1 MAHRN
6 VTNELEGSVNSI
18 VNVSRKA
25 MMRSSF
31 IKLIPFECRS
41 KTLRN
46 TLDIMAKKGMIISDK
61 VASKCVIE
69 LSNAFDDVVKDVG
82 ADQFNRSSV
91 LLFEAMLCKTV
102 TYMCRLEAN
111 IKDHEESKASN
122 ETPTVAPDIAALLV
136 ENKQMRDV
144 VSTADRQIVH
154 LRSAR
159 DKILKSKQEE
169 LEQVHKEMNTMRKH
183 LLQVQ
188 EEAKKD
194 KSQYMEKEKALQLV
208 LTQLSSAQEEIKKL
222 KRITI
227 NTKKAPQGI
236 NANTSTFSIND
247 SKVIKAFESKRDEE
261 LRSLRIGKDILRH
274 ELHKERVSRSADI
287 ADLINTQN
295 QIEEYA
301 NELELVNQI
310 LNDENQLRLE
320 TEQRVI
326 EYADKLDEVHHQLT
340 MSTKVMDTPIN
351 SPVRSHSP
359 TRLPKSPMRH
369 HSPQRPKS
377 TSPARINENS
387 NLVESLRESLKAV
400 EEEKAEIQRQCVED
414 TAHIQSVIENMQ
426 HRLQV
431 LTEEN
436 HRLQQLLHSS
446 PHQKEK
452 TMDSTIIHDNGHH
465 TQVGHHAQ
473 VGHIQ
478 VGRAENI
485 SAEVDE
491 LKKKLLTT
499 TETLIATRNE
509 NLNLKSDGVSEA
521 NHDSHSTF
529 LIQIEALKK
538 QTHHLTEQLVNLQ
551 HDNQELRYKCDN
563 HESDSKLRKELVD
576 AEKKIILLNEQLAR
590 LPPSLHVA
598 MAEKRV
604 LEAKL
609 AKAIDTGDTKV
620 RLLEKQKEKAIHE
633 LHSVLSTELSEKEA
647 LRNTAQEQ
655 ALTIHQLTLHLKLLQ
670 DASIENEREH
680 SKYDIE
686 KSILLSDFESEYNN
700 NNLDTSQ
707 VSNGSHR
714 WGIESRRT
722 VSINEM
728 NSSKLDDS
736 AVNSSVHS
744 IQFPV
749 IDGLNQLRL
758 NEEKF
763 RELDRL
769 LNSAKRIS
777 Q

>member
-1 MAHRN
+1 
-6 VTNELEGSVNSI
+6 
-18 VNVSRKA
+18 
-25 MMRSSF
+25 
-31 IKLIPFECRS
+31 
-41 KTLRN
+41 
-46 TLDIMAKKGMIISDK
+46 MAKKGMIISDK

-82 ADQFNRSSV
+82 DDQFNRSSM
-91 LLFEAMLCKTV
+91 LLFEAMLCKAV

-111 IKDHEESKASN
+111 IKEESNVAN

-144 VSTADRQIVH
+144 VNTADRQIVH

-169 LEQVHKEMNTMRKH
+169 LEQVHKEMNTMKRH
-183 LLQVQ
+183 LLLVQ

-227 NTKKAPQGI
+227 NSKKAPQGI

-274 ELHKERVSRSADI
+274 ELHKERVNRSADI
-287 ADLINTQN
+287 ADLINTQS

-320 TEQRVI
+320 TEQKVM

-340 MSTKVMDTPIN
+340 MSTKVVDTPIN
-351 SPVRSHSP
+351 SPIRSHSP

-400 EEEKAEIQRQCVED
+400 KEEKAEIQRQCVED
-414 TAHIQSVIENMQ
+414 TAHIQSVIESMQ

-436 HRLQQLLHSS
+436 HRLQHLLHLS

-452 TMDSTIIHDNGHH
+452 SMDSAIIHNNDHTQVDH
-465 TQVGHHAQ
+465 TQVGK
-473 VGHIQ
+473 
-478 VGRAENI
+478 AEDI

-499 TETLIATRNE
+499 TENLIATRNE
-509 NLNLKSDGVSEA
+509 NLNLKSDGVGEA

-551 HDNQELRYKCDN
+551 QDNQELRYKCDN

-633 LHSVLSTELSEKEA
+633 LHSVLSTELSEKEG
-647 LRNTAQEQ
+647 LRNTAHEQ

-670 DASIENEREH
+670 DASIENEREN

-686 KSILLSDFESEYNN
+686 KSILLSDFESEYNNN

-728 NSSKLDDS
+728 NRSKLDDS
-736 AVNSSVHS
+736 AINSSIHS